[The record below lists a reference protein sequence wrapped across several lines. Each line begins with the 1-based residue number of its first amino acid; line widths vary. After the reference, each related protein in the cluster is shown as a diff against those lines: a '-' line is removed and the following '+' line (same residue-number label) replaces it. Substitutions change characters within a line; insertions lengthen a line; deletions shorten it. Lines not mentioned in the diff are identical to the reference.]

1 LPFSSHLLDLLF
13 PLCLVSEKSQFVQAL
28 LEYEKH
34 KREIGEIQLPVGS
47 LHQPSSVE
55 KEVCCSLFFFL
66 CPFSR
71 YLI

>member
-1 LPFSSHLLDLLF
+1 
-13 PLCLVSEKSQFVQAL
+13 VSEKSQFVQAL

-55 KEVCCSLFFFL
+55 KEVCVLFFIFSLSPLLLFDFIHVYEKVIFL
-66 CPFSR
+66 
-71 YLI
+71 